1 MKQKIDLTEENDKDT
16 YKGFGKLASSMF
28 GFMIAAFGYFIW
40 TSTRKSK
47 QISDSVD
54 DSVSG
59 MVEAK

>member
-1 MKQKIDLTEENDKDT
+1 MKQKIDLTEDDDRDT
-16 YKGFGKLASSMF
+16 YKGFGKLGSSMF

-47 QISDSVD
+47 ESNAVD